1 MGKHALLAV
10 GGGGL
15 SALAS
20 LAAVYGASGGLMLAY
35 FAPLPLLLVG
45 LGLGTNAAAIAASA
59 GLILVALTSGA
70 VGAGVYGGLHA
81 LPSWL
86 VVYQALRRRAGPGA
100 GGGDGDWYPIG
111 AIAATLAAITGFAVA
126 CTAVVGGGGEGIEP
140 AVRSLLDRAMTN
152 AVPGLD
158 AARRGALVEALA
170 PLFVGLTGASWQ
182 LMIALNAVIA
192 ATMLASRGRALR
204 PKPRWG
210 SIAVPGWLAWPLA
223 AAAAAGLVAS
233 GDAAYLAR
241 NLVIVLALP
250 YLFVGLAIVHHLTR
264 PLPGRALLL
273 TAIYLGLVLLGAAVA
288 TILAGLG
295 MVAQWSGRWPPP
307 AGRDFR
313 NRE

>member
-15 SALAS
+15 SAAAS
-20 LAAVYGASGGLMLAY
+20 LAVVSGASGGLVLAY

-45 LGLGTNAAAIAASA
+45 LGLGTNAAALAASV
-59 GLILVALTSGA
+59 GLVAVALTSGA

-86 VVYQALRRRAGPGA
+86 VVYQALRRRAEPGT
-100 GGGDGDWYPIG
+100 GSDGAWYPVG
-111 AIAATLAAITGFAVA
+111 AIAATLAAITGFSVA

-140 AVRSLLDRAMTN
+140 AVRALVERAMTN
-152 AVPGLD
+152 VAPTLD
-158 AARRGALVEALA
+158 DAQRDALADALA

-182 LMIALNAVIA
+182 LMIAINAVLA
-192 ATMLASRGRALR
+192 VTMLAARGWALR

-210 SIAVPGWLAWPLA
+210 TIAVPGWLSWPLA
-223 AAAAAGLVAS
+223 AAAAVGLAGD
-233 GDAAYLAR
+233 GDTAYVAR

-250 YLFVGLAIVHHLTR
+250 YLFVGLAVVHHLSR
-264 PLPGRALLL
+264 SLPGRPLLL
-273 TAIYLGLVLLGAAVA
+273 SALYLGLLLLGAAVA
-288 TILAGLG
+288 TLLAGLG
-295 MVAQWSGRWPPP
+295 MVAQWSGRWPIQ
-307 AGRDFR
+307 AGRAFG